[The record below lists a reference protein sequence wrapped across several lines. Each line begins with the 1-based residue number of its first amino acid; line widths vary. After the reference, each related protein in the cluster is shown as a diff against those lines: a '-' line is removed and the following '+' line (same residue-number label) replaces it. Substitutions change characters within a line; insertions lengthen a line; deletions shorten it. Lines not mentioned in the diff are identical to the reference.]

1 MLQGLVR
8 EHAVARQAMKEQNE
22 ELRRKV
28 LDDVASVSSGL
39 LDAVNRDVAQAFLN
53 EKQIE
58 AEVSKLQQE
67 TAEFV
72 KRSQQWVALVG
83 SFNASLKE
91 IGDVENWSRTIEADM
106 ADVTARLEQ
115 LSRK

>member
-1 MLQGLVR
+1 MMQSLVR
-8 EHAVARQAMKEQNE
+8 EHAVARQAMKEENE

-28 LDDVASVSSGL
+28 LEDVGRVSSDL
-39 LDAVNRDVAQAFLN
+39 LDTVNKEVAQAFLN

-58 AEVSKLQQE
+58 SEVGRLQQE

-72 KRSQQWVALVG
+72 KRSQQWVALVS

-91 IGDVENWSRTIEADM
+91 IGDVENWSRAIEADM

-115 LSRK
+115 LARK